1 MNPQTTMRIDPETRR
16 RLQELAAIM
25 GPVKPLTATDVVR
38 ECVRRV
44 HSQETEKKEKRR

>member
-1 MNPQTTMRIDPETRR
+1 MNRPTTMRLDPETRR
-16 RLQELAAIM
+16 RLIELAAIM

-44 HSQETEKKEKRR
+44 HASMGPRR